1 MSPCLHR
8 YFEAKRKAAERKAK
22 KEEWAA
28 EMASRGLTTA
38 QSYLF
43 ETEDTAHGHYDR
55 KAKKDKAAA
64 AFGWDAFNTDTL
76 HKVRVVTR
84 VHMGACIYLH
94 VRAPTSSALRHAFE
108 ALDFSFFFLLF
119 FPIFAIYNS
128 LSSYLFIFLSSLFT
142 VMPSSPLNSFPLYF
156 PCRRSFLYPYPTT
169 SKPSSLAIRL
179 PQAYEKRLASLP
191 KTQSA
196 ADAAR
201 STDAM
206 GYGTLA
212 AMSSSSS
219 GGSAGGGPQD
229 SAAAL
234 DRMAKELAA
243 KADRNKKFS
252 RRRAELDG
260 ADVDHINSRNA
271 HFNKK
276 IKRAYDK
283 YTIEIKQ
290 DLERGTAL

>member
-1 MSPCLHR
+1 
-8 YFEAKRKAAERKAK
+8 
-22 KEEWAA
+22 
-28 EMASRGLTTA
+28 
-38 QSYLF
+38 
-43 ETEDTAHGHYDR
+43 
-55 KAKKDKAAA
+55 
-64 AFGWDAFNTDTL
+64 
-76 HKVRVVTR
+76 
-84 VHMGACIYLH
+84 
-94 VRAPTSSALRHAFE
+94 
-108 ALDFSFFFLLF
+108 
-119 FPIFAIYNS
+119 
-128 LSSYLFIFLSSLFT
+128 
-142 VMPSSPLNSFPLYF
+142 
-156 PCRRSFLYPYPTT
+156 
-169 SKPSSLAIRL
+169 
-179 PQAYEKRLASLP
+179 
-191 KTQSA
+191 
-196 ADAAR
+196 
-201 STDAM
+201 M

>member
-1 MSPCLHR
+1 MCTYMCPCMCIRVPACALHTQVLGRLAFLPSYEVFLHVIVLSIKFVLPCLSLLCTNVHQ
-8 YFEAKRKAAERKAK
+8 E
-22 KEEWAA
+22 
-28 EMASRGLTTA
+28 
-38 QSYLF
+38 
-43 ETEDTAHGHYDR
+43 
-55 KAKKDKAAA
+55 
-64 AFGWDAFNTDTL
+64 
-76 HKVRVVTR
+76 HK
-84 VHMGACIYLH
+84 
-94 VRAPTSSALRHAFE
+94 
-108 ALDFSFFFLLF
+108 
-119 FPIFAIYNS
+119 NS
-128 LSSYLFIFLSSLFT
+128 
-142 VMPSSPLNSFPLYF
+142 PSS
-156 PCRRSFLYPYPTT
+156 SFLATPPVQ
-169 SKPSSLAIRL
+169 
-179 PQAYEKRLASLP
+179 QAYEKRLASLP

-212 AMSSSSS
+212 AVSSFSSS
-219 GGSAGGGPQD
+219 GANAGLQD

-234 DRMAKELAA
+234 DRMANELAS
-243 KADRNKKFS
+243 KAERNKKFS
-252 RRRAELDG
+252 RRRTELDG

>member
-1 MSPCLHR
+1 MLS
-8 YFEAKRKAAERKAK
+8 
-22 KEEWAA
+22 
-28 EMASRGLTTA
+28 
-38 QSYLF
+38 
-43 ETEDTAHGHYDR
+43 
-55 KAKKDKAAA
+55 
-64 AFGWDAFNTDTL
+64 
-76 HKVRVVTR
+76 
-84 VHMGACIYLH
+84 
-94 VRAPTSSALRHAFE
+94 LR
-108 ALDFSFFFLLF
+108 
-119 FPIFAIYNS
+119 
-128 LSSYLFIFLSSLFT
+128 
-142 VMPSSPLNSFPLYF
+142 
-156 PCRRSFLYPYPTT
+156 
-169 SKPSSLAIRL
+169 
-179 PQAYEKRLASLP
+179 QAYEKRLASLP

-212 AMSSSSS
+212 AVSSSSSSS
-219 GGSAGGGPQD
+219 GANAGPQD

-234 DRMAKELAA
+234 DRMANELAS
-243 KADRNKKFS
+243 KAERNKKFS
-252 RRRAELDG
+252 RRRTELDG